1 MKLFFFSLVTLGAL
15 CPNLSAA
22 TPPPSSLN
30 NLLTPIQTHYN
41 LPALAGCIVT
51 SKGLFAVGAVGVRK
65 YNSDVP
71 VTLDDPF
78 HLGSD
83 TKAMTAFLV
92 ALLVEQGKLQ
102 WDTPL
107 SQALPQLVAQM
118 QPAYRSVTIRMLLEH
133 RSGFSEESWPLGQT
147 FQSLHHLPGTP
158 MEQRLAYA
166 RMILSDPPVN
176 TAGPT
181 FLYSNRNYALLGV
194 ILEQITHTSWETLIT
209 QKLFRPLHMNTAG
222 FGAMGTSNRLDAPWQ
237 HVLGPEGKPI
247 PISPGPLSDNPD
259 VIAPA
264 GKVHCSI
271 EDWAKF
277 IRCVLRGMEGHSG
290 LLKAT
295 TLQQLLAP
303 SPGSSYAGGWIITDR
318 SWADGRVYTHAGSN
332 TMNFC
337 VAWVAPKR
345 DFAVLI
351 ATNIGGESAAEACDA
366 AASALIHFYLSS
378 STTSK

>member
-1 MKLFFFSLVTLGAL
+1 MKLFFFSLVTLGTV
-15 CPNLSAA
+15 CSNLPGAI
-22 TPPPSSLN
+22 PPPPSLN
-30 NLLTPIQTHYN
+30 NLLTPIQTQYN
-41 LPALAGCIVT
+41 LPALTGCIVT

-65 YNSDVP
+65 YGSEVP
-71 VTLDDPF
+71 VTLNDPF

-92 ALLVEQGKLQ
+92 ARLVEQGKLQ
-102 WDTPL
+102 WDTTL
-107 SQALPQLVAQM
+107 STVLPQLLAQM
-118 QPAYRSVTIRMLLEH
+118 QPAYRGVTIRMLLEH
-133 RSGFSEESWPLGQT
+133 RSGFSAESWPPGQT

-166 RMILSDPPVN
+166 RMILSDPPVH
-176 TAGPT
+176 TPGTT

-194 ILEQITHTSWETLIT
+194 ILEQITHTPWETLIT

-222 FGAMGTSNRLDAPWQ
+222 FGAMGTPNHLDAPWQ
-237 HVLGPEGKPI
+237 HVLGSDGKPVPI
-247 PISPGPLSDNPD
+247 PPGPLSDNPD

-277 IRCVLRGMEGHSG
+277 IACILRGMEGRDG

-351 ATNIGGESAAEACDA
+351 ATNIGGDRAAEACDA
-366 AASALIHFYLSS
+366 AASALIRFYLSS
-378 STTSK
+378 STPSK

>member
-1 MKLFFFSLVTLGAL
+1 MNQTIMAVS
-15 CPNLSAA
+15 
-22 TPPPSSLN
+22 PPSSLN
-30 NLLTPIQTHYN
+30 SLLTPIQTQYN

-51 SKGLFAVGAVGVRK
+51 SKGLIAVGAVGMRK
-65 YNSDVP
+65 FGSDVP
-71 VTLDDPF
+71 VTLNDPF

-107 SQALPQLVAQM
+107 SKALPQLAAQM
-118 QPAYRSVTIRMLLEH
+118 QPDYRRVTIRMLLEH
-133 RSGFSEESWPLGQT
+133 RSGFSAESWPPGQT

-158 MEQRLAYA
+158 MKQRLAYA
-166 RMILSDPPVN
+166 RMILADPPVN
-176 TAGPT
+176 PPDTT

-194 ILEQITHTSWETLIT
+194 ILEQLTHTPWEKLIT
-209 QKLFRPLHMNTAG
+209 DKLFHPLHMTTAG
-222 FGAMGTSNRLDAPWQ
+222 FGAMGTVGKIDAPWQ
-237 HVLGPEGKPI
+237 HVFGPDGKPDPI
-247 PISPGPLSDNPD
+247 PPGPLSDNPD

-264 GKVHCSI
+264 GKVHCSV

-277 IRCVLRGMEGHSG
+277 IQCVLRGMEGRNG
-290 LLKAT
+290 LLQAT
-295 TLQQLLAP
+295 TLQRLLAP
-303 SPGSSYAGGWIITDR
+303 SPGSNYAGGWLITDR
-318 SWADGRVYTHAGSN
+318 PWGGGRVYTHAGSN

-351 ATNIGGESAAEACDA
+351 ATNIGGDRAAEACDA
-366 AASALIHFYLSS
+366 AASTLIRFYLGSP
-378 STTSK
+378 TAPK